1 MHRFIPPAQSGDVVP
16 IAASGPVSANGLA
29 IKQWTRDYL
38 HLDDEA
44 MITVS
49 ELACADPGCPLV
61 ETVIAVFEKGRT
73 RKWKLHRPKA
83 AVTRTM
89 IQQALAAPAQA

>member
-1 MHRFIPPAQSGDVVP
+1 MRYRRKS
-16 IAASGPVSANGLA
+16 SAF
-29 IKQWTRDYL
+29 T
-38 HLDDEA
+38 
-44 MITVS
+44 
-49 ELACADPGCPLV
+49 LV